1 MKNLG
6 VRLKI
11 WFNIK
16 WDCCDVNE
24 DVEIHNWYVYVNY
37 TDKYYF
43 KRFINLNKRILK
55 LNNWSY

>member
-1 MKNLG
+1 MKNSG

-16 WDCCDVNE
+16 WDNDVME

-43 KRFINLNKRILK
+43 KRFMNLNKRILK

>member
-1 MKNLG
+1 MKNSG
-6 VRLKI
+6 DRLKI

-16 WDCCDVNE
+16 WDCSDVNE
-24 DVEIHNWYVYVNY
+24 DVEIHNWFVYVNY

-43 KRFINLNKRILK
+43 NRFMNLNKRILK